1 MKTTGLFVFA
11 ALAILLSAGSAKA
24 WNCTTPGQI
33 RVQVPAG
40 TAGSGSGDGSGQVDT
55 VEGITFECEAL
66 PTATPTG
73 GNSNATSNSSSNSQ
87 SASSATGG
95 SSRSQSSATGGNA
108 AGGNANAA
116 VSNSGN
122 ATVSN
127 NVVASGGAG
136 GTATARG
143 GNQKQT
149 QSQSLTNSG
158 NSSATASGNGNNS
171 DNSTYIVPRQVASAI
186 APSVAPTT
194 PCFKGFSG
202 GGQSAT
208 FGFSFGG
215 GKIDENCAELEA
227 SRLAPSLVARCKVYL
242 TNKYVKQAGVTMEDC
257 LGPIGP
263 TQVDV
268 AVPTQ
273 VNPVVAQAPIIITNP
288 APIVDVTIVPPPVV
302 APAPNIVK
310 ASRAQRKPVH
320 HVMKPCDCKVVTN
333 DNIK

>member
-1 MKTTGLFVFA
+1 MEKCMKTTGLFVFA

-40 TAGSGSGDGSGQVDT
+40 TVGSGSGDGSGQVDT
-55 VEGITFECEAL
+55 VEGITFECEVL
-66 PTATPTG
+66 PTTTTPSS
-73 GNSNATSNSSSNSQ
+73 NSSNSASNSASNSSSASNSTSN
-87 SASSATGG
+87 SASSAVNKTKVTATGGNATASATGG
-95 SSRSQSSATGGNA
+95 SVGNISNTQHQS
-108 AGGNANAA
+108 
-116 VSNSGN
+116 
-122 ATVSN
+122 
-127 NVVASGGAG
+127 
-136 GTATARG
+136 
-143 GNQKQT
+143 

-268 AVPTQ
+268 AAPTQ

-320 HVMKPCDCKVVTN
+320 RVMKPCNCGVVTN